1 MVKVDD
7 GIDIISRAK
16 WKTFGKFIINHNE
29 LDNQKFKIRYLS
41 GSQVPKLSNTTVSNE
56 FSSLLSHLLDTKQ
69 INYELIKQ
77 LTDKEKTLFNNLM
90 DLSGL
95 KKQLNYKIQKTEP
108 SLTDYKKRYNILHG
122 EIEAGNNNKEVIEE
136 LKTVINKLVEKKG
149 LSVSD
154 ANEMIK
160 ELNEIK

>member
-77 LTDKEKTLFNNLM
+77 LTDKETTPKPAFLFEPYHAV
-90 DLSGL
+90 DYFASQGIKL
-95 KKQLNYKIQKTEP
+95 K
-108 SLTDYKKRYNILHG
+108 
-122 EIEAGNNNKEVIEE
+122 EE
-136 LKTVINKLVEKKG
+136 
-149 LSVSD
+149 
-154 ANEMIK
+154 
-160 ELNEIK
+160 